1 MNIFEESDGVWSI
14 RRVLAAILVAAAI
27 AAIICGI
34 VFGVVWQVVAAGAGL
49 PLLAAVLLLFFT
61 TWSDIESVI
70 SAAKGKSA

>member
-1 MNIFEESDGVWSI
+1 MNIFEESQGVWSI
-14 RRVLAAILVAAAI
+14 RRVLAAVLVAAAI

-34 VFGVVWQVVAAGAGL
+34 DFNVTWQVIAAGAGF